1 MWNFNEPIIWL
12 KFSICLPLENRDVA
26 DTAYLLMLL
35 VINALAF
42 LCICLCYA
50 HMYHSISGSHTRS
63 GDSLASH
70 SDATVAKRM
79 ALLVFTD
86 FACWAPI
93 AFFGLTAVAGYPL
106 ISVTHS
112 KILLVFFYPLNACT
126 NPYLY
131 ALLTKQ
137 YRRDLFLILSRYGM
151 CTERAARYRTVFSVG
166 RSDKPRR
173 NGSQSQS
180 GAERLGHRS
189 SGFTGVSS
197 NDQSKVRFG
206 IEWNIKKILVH
217 SRNKSE
223 KKSEKIR
230 KNPKNPMIF
239 LRIYNPYTLYG
250 SEQLLDFSF

>member
-1 MWNFNEPIIWL
+1 
-12 KFSICLPLENRDVA
+12 
-26 DTAYLLMLL
+26 MLL

-197 NDQSKVRFG
+197 NDQSKVRF
-206 IEWNIKKILVH
+206 EWNIISVYYLTYRMPYIYVLFVI
-217 SRNKSE
+217 SLFCCPRNV
-223 KKSEKIR
+223 
-230 KNPKNPMIF
+230 
-239 LRIYNPYTLYG
+239 
-250 SEQLLDFSF
+250 